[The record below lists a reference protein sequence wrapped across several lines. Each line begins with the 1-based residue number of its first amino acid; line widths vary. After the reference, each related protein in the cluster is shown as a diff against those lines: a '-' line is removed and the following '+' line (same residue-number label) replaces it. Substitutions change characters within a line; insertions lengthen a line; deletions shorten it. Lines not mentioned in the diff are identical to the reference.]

1 MLGAFL
7 KTGGEELCG
16 VTSRKAR
23 LLIAEVG
30 ETYTRATVVEDPSS
44 LAQLALEATKRVS
57 SKLLADH
64 EALRSLERKAAR
76 DALNHGS
83 LTEEKEKAL
92 EDARKAREKL
102 VKEVSALCDAL
113 DIDPPVLL
121 DGDDSEEEDDKGELS
136 LWTAERGSRSES
148 AGAYD
153 DDAART
159 FYEDYPNILDVVP
172 APALGLDPAKV
183 AELQAKRESIRA
195 LWRGAKTLA
204 GAEAEGLENASTVV
218 AEDNDDVVEPTVED
232 NEPRDAVGLLL
243 TEELPACHSRDRA
256 DALAL
261 KFCEGL
267 ATGKAR
273 KRLVKALYAC
283 PRTALDLLPQYSRI
297 AAVVSQA
304 YSDVGELLCQELA
317 REFRWLFKGKKL
329 HNLEGKL
336 RNARFLGELSKFRVA
351 PPHLVFVHCKRCL
364 EDFSGHSVDYC
375 CSLIETCGGFLLR
388 SAPTKERTARILQSM
403 SKMKSAKPLNQRDAA
418 LVSYACDRANPPE
431 KQAVVL
437 KPRTELYQFIEW
449 LVMIRLCDGTDKNVE
464 SVIRALRSL
473 PWDTNEASLIA
484 KFVLKLARSK
494 ADAVPLAADCLAGLH
509 QFRPE
514 VSARVVDQILD
525 EFDEGV
531 STPPPLRALR
541 TAQRLVAYA
550 SLLGECYNFSL
561 LSSAHVFGIVE
572 RLLGRGHAV
581 TPGFEAHMAYRAAKA
596 SEDAR
601 KKIEKRRADALMA
614 ERSDE
619 DESEEESDG
628 EDIDEAARI
637 ASALY
642 RLDEGID
649 VDPRVPCPGDPPSC
663 FLRITLCCALLKT
676 AAPCLLASIT
686 THGPLESAL
695 DDIQRSFFAKPSA
708 PLGPRYALLDALE
721 DVRRHRRAL
730 QASWPRRA
738 RQARR
743 RNRPPPPKVP
753 DHIFALRKG
762 WAAADDACRARL
774 AANRARLMLQ
784 HRPVAEEPQGVEG
797 QRRSDIEEDDSGDE
811 DEDEAA
817 TASESESGSSSD
829 SEESDDDGEEEES
842 KAVNEDD
849 AAEEEEED
857 DDEDEEKPP
866 EKSFDDLAFERAFEK
881 TMLDDAA
888 AQRRRVIAGADSM
901 ATPSMLRRFDGQSL
915 AKSPFGGMANFK
927 MLKRGAR
934 GRPEARELHVPETT
948 NFAAQV
954 RRNKEA
960 RDAEDRS
967 LKEATYKL
975 AARQDEDPDYS
986 RGPPQQRN
994 LGRRW

>member
-1 MLGAFL
+1 M
-7 KTGGEELCG
+7 
-16 VTSRKAR
+16 
-23 LLIAEVG
+23 
-30 ETYTRATVVEDPSS
+30 
-44 LAQLALEATKRVS
+44 
-57 SKLLADH
+57 
-64 EALRSLERKAAR
+64 
-76 DALNHGS
+76 
-83 LTEEKEKAL
+83 
-92 EDARKAREKL
+92 
-102 VKEVSALCDAL
+102 
-113 DIDPPVLL
+113 
-121 DGDDSEEEDDKGELS
+121 
-136 LWTAERGSRSES
+136 
-148 AGAYD
+148 
-153 DDAART
+153 
-159 FYEDYPNILDVVP
+159 
-172 APALGLDPAKV
+172 
-183 AELQAKRESIRA
+183 
-195 LWRGAKTLA
+195 
-204 GAEAEGLENASTVV
+204 
-218 AEDNDDVVEPTVED
+218 
-232 NEPRDAVGLLL
+232 
-243 TEELPACHSRDRA
+243 
-256 DALAL
+256 
-261 KFCEGL
+261 
-267 ATGKAR
+267 
-273 KRLVKALYAC
+273 
-283 PRTALDLLPQYSRI
+283 
-297 AAVVSQA
+297 
-304 YSDVGELLCQELA
+304 
-317 REFRWLFKGKKL
+317 
-329 HNLEGKL
+329 
-336 RNARFLGELSKFRVA
+336 
-351 PPHLVFVHCKRCL
+351 
-364 EDFSGHSVDYC
+364 
-375 CSLIETCGGFLLR
+375 
-388 SAPTKERTARILQSM
+388 
-403 SKMKSAKPLNQRDAA
+403 
-418 LVSYACDRANPPE
+418 
-431 KQAVVL
+431 
-437 KPRTELYQFIEW
+437 
-449 LVMIRLCDGTDKNVE
+449 
-464 SVIRALRSL
+464 
-473 PWDTNEASLIA
+473 
-484 KFVLKLARSK
+484 
-494 ADAVPLAADCLAGLH
+494 
-509 QFRPE
+509 
-514 VSARVVDQILD
+514 
-525 EFDEGV
+525 
-531 STPPPLRALR
+531 
-541 TAQRLVAYA
+541 
-550 SLLGECYNFSL
+550 
-561 LSSAHVFGIVE
+561 
-572 RLLGRGHAV
+572 

-829 SEESDDDGEEEES
+829 SEESDDDGEEEET

-927 MLKRGAR
+927 MLKRGAS
-934 GRPEARELHVPETT
+934 G
-948 NFAAQV
+948 
-954 RRNKEA
+954 
-960 RDAEDRS
+960 
-967 LKEATYKL
+967 
-975 AARQDEDPDYS
+975 
-986 RGPPQQRN
+986 
-994 LGRRW
+994 